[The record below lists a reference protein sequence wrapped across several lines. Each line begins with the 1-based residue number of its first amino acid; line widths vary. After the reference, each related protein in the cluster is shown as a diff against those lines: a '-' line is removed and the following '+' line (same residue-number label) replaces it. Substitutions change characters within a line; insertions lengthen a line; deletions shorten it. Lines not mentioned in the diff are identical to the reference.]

1 MFKIAAFTGGI
12 AVPSARFR
20 VRQYIPALK
29 NHGVA
34 LEEMWSRFGCYPP
47 KFMWQRPIWAA
58 ATLAAQLPN
67 VARSRHYD
75 AVLLQREMLSTF
87 VTLEPL
93 TGKPRILDVDDAIFL
108 YKGGSFARRLAQLSD
123 RIICGNAYLA
133 ERFSAWN
140 RHVTVI
146 ATAVDAQRYIPVA
159 ERTTCDDAIVIGWIG
174 TSANLKYLYDLEPAI
189 AQIMK
194 AAPRARL
201 RIVCDKC
208 PTFQMISRDRV
219 EFIRWSVEIEVASI
233 QGMDIGI
240 MPLEDTQWA
249 RGKCSF
255 KMLQYMSC
263 GLPVVISPVGMNAE
277 VLALGNLGI
286 GAANMDQ
293 WVDALLL
300 LLDNAQLRA
309 SMGAVGR
316 RVVETYFSVEVLA
329 PKFADV
335 LKGE

>member
-1 MFKIAAFTGGI
+1 MLRIAAFTGGI
-12 AVPSARFR
+12 GVPSARFR
-20 VRQYIPALK
+20 VRQYVPALRE
-29 NHGVA
+29 HGVA

-47 KFMWQRPIWAA
+47 KARWARPVWAA

-75 AVLLQREMLSTF
+75 AILLQREMLSTF

-108 YKGGSFARRLAQLSD
+108 CRGGGFSRRLAQLAD
-123 RIICGNAYLA
+123 RVICGNEYLA

-146 ATAVDAQRYIPVA
+146 ATAVDAQRCVPMEKGA
-159 ERTTCDDAIVIGWIG
+159 ERDDAIVIGWIG
-174 TSANLKYLYDLEPAI
+174 TSVNLKYLYDLEPAI
-189 AQIMK
+189 AQVMRSV
-194 AAPRARL
+194 PGARL
-201 RIVCDKC
+201 RIVCDKS
-208 PTFQMISRDRV
+208 PTFHKLARDRV
-219 EFIRWSVEIEVASI
+219 EFIRWREEIEVASI

-240 MPLEDTQWA
+240 MPLEDSPWS

-277 VLALGNLGI
+277 VLALGNVGI
-286 GAANMDQ
+286 GAAAMDQ
-293 WVDALLL
+293 WVDALLAL
-300 LLDNAQLRA
+300 LENAQLRA
-309 SMGAVGR
+309 SMGTVGR

-329 PKFADV
+329 PKLADV
-335 LKGE
+335 LNGV

>member
-1 MFKIAAFTGGI
+1 MFKVAAFTGGI
-12 AVPSARFR
+12 AVPGARFR
-20 VRQYIPALK
+20 VRQYIPALQD
-29 NHGVA
+29 HGVA
-34 LEEMWSRFGCYPP
+34 LDEMWSRFGCYPP
-47 KFMWQRPIWAA
+47 KAKWQRPFWAA

-108 YKGGSFARRLAQLSD
+108 HRGGSFARRLAQLAD
-123 RIICGNAYLA
+123 RVICGNAYLA

-140 RHVTVI
+140 RQVTVI
-146 ATAVDAQRYIPVA
+146 ATAVDAQRYIPIA
-159 ERTTCDDAIVIGWIG
+159 KGTERDDSIVIGWIG
-174 TSANLKYLYDLEPAI
+174 TSANLKYLYVLESAI
-189 AQIMK
+189 AQVMRSV
-194 AAPRARL
+194 PGARL
-201 RIVCDKC
+201 RIVCDKS
-208 PTFQMISRDRV
+208 PAFHNLAPDRV
-219 EFIRWSVEIEVASI
+219 EFIRWREEIEVASI

-263 GLPVVISPVGMNAE
+263 GLPVVVSPVGMNVE
-277 VLALGNLGI
+277 VLAMGNVGI
-286 GAANMDQ
+286 GAATLDQ
-293 WVDALLL
+293 WVDALLA

-309 SMGAVGR
+309 SMGTAGR
-316 RVVETYFSVEVLA
+316 CVVETFFSVDVLA
-329 PKFADV
+329 PRLADV
-335 LKGE
+335 LKGV